1 MISNKQLEDLQN
13 EIDSLECELV
23 DIQKALDEARE
34 ENYKLE
40 DKIEAMKDGAILDVE
55 NFKRILS
62 VKGLFTPE
70 LEDFIEVYLRWSNE

>member
-1 MISNKQLEDLQN
+1 MISSEQLEDLQN
-13 EIDSLECELV
+13 EIDSLESELV

>member
-1 MISNKQLEDLQN
+1 MISNEQLEDLQN

-23 DIQKALDEARE
+23 DIQKALDEARK

-40 DKIEAMKDGAILDVE
+40 DKVEAMKDGAILDVE

-70 LEDFIEVYLRWSNE
+70 LEDFIEVYLRWSNG

>member
-1 MISNKQLEDLQN
+1 MISNEQLEDLQN

-23 DIQKALDEARE
+23 DIQKALDEARK

>member
-13 EIDSLECELV
+13 EMDSLECELV
-23 DIQKALDEARE
+23 DIQEALDEVRE

-62 VKGLFTPE
+62 VNGLFTPE

>member
-1 MISNKQLEDLQN
+1 MISNEQLEDLQN
-13 EIDSLECELV
+13 KIDSLECELA
-23 DIQKALDEARE
+23 DIQKALGEVRE
-34 ENYKLE
+34 GNYKLE

>member
-1 MISNKQLEDLQN
+1 MISNEQLEDLQN

-23 DIQKALDEARE
+23 DIQKALDEARK

-40 DKIEAMKDGAILDVE
+40 DKVEAMKDGAILDVE